1 MAWKKQEPCW
11 TLEKSSSTR
20 TDVPSPI
27 DLALAPTQIYLLFLK
42 SPRPGS
48 GRADS
53 SIREEGV
60 GGVDEG
66 VGGGADWGLANRVP
80 SWAGVNP
87 FLGLHLRAGRRHVGV
102 VARLGGNSSC
112 IRFDPFQKPLRIP
125 PGFSPVG
132 WGQGDKHPDHVLA
145 RFRFTNAHFSV
156 AEDLQFASNLPVQ
169 LPGKKSGKQIC
180 KKR

>member
-1 MAWKKQEPCW
+1 MGGGQEVNV
-11 TLEKSSSTR
+11 R
-20 TDVPSPI
+20 TGG
-27 DLALAPTQIYLLFLK
+27 Q
-42 SPRPGS
+42 RPMSLRAQQAGYNLYMWACR

-112 IRFDPFQKPLRIP
+112 IRFDPFQKPLRMP
-125 PGFSPVG
+125 
-132 WGQGDKHPDHVLA
+132 HL
-145 RFRFTNAHFSV
+145 
-156 AEDLQFASNLPVQ
+156 
-169 LPGKKSGKQIC
+169 
-180 KKR
+180 KRHLHKVI